1 MSSKLYFDL
10 LEVIEKQGE
19 LICELNKK
27 ICEVVNE
34 NVEKENYIKELSK
47 DVF

>member
-1 MSSKLYFDL
+1 MPSKMYFDL
-10 LEVIEKQGE
+10 MDVIAKQGE

-34 NVEKENYIKELSK
+34 NIEKENYIKELSK
-47 DVF
+47 DI